1 MAQNNALPKDI
12 LLAASAAEQIRN
24 RKTQADEADEADLHS
39 KQQTVAA
46 LGVLQAVGTAPQSD
60 LQSQVLQALLENLQH
75 DMGKKRAKE
84 QEEEDNLRRFM
95 LARTDAIK
103 LEKEKKAQSQAYC
116 DHKKENGR
124 SRICGQKL
132 SNNHYSYLCSYCHK
146 EYDETT
152 LPAHLQVP
160 METIGG

>member
-1 MAQNNALPKDI
+1 MAQNNTPPREI
-12 LLAASAAEQIRN
+12 QIAASAADQLRG
-24 RKTQADEADEADLHS
+24 RRADAERQEGEELHS
-39 KQQTVAA
+39 KQQTIAA
-46 LGVLQAVGTAPQSD
+46 LGTLQAIGSLPQSD
-60 LQSQVLQALLENLQH
+60 LQAQVLQALLENLQH

-84 QEEEDNLRRFM
+84 AEQEENLRRFM
-95 LARTDAIK
+95 LARTDSIR
-103 LEKEKKAQSQAYC
+103 LEKEKRALAQAYC

-152 LPAHLQVP
+152 LPASLQVP